1 MRSRERGKNNEEI
14 MRNSIFTGIALYTIL
29 PLRCFGALYG
39 LSINIA
45 LRGSVEDGIEWKKS
59 RLWISVD

>member
-1 MRSRERGKNNEEI
+1 MRD
-14 MRNSIFTGIALYTIL
+14 SIFTGIALYTIL

-39 LSINIA
+39 LFINIA